1 MSSSIIVLLLL
12 LLLLL
17 YFDAKETTLYDD
29 DDDDDDFVSSSPRGR
44 ALYDIRRIENLYIY
58 IKEDARLSLS
68 LSPRLFRVANRNTT
82 TTTTTT
88 PPPLFFSTQKKGARY
103 AYKVARVF
111 LMSKSEKKERN
122 DDDAQKCVFCLAF
135 FLCEKTQKNSS
146 TILFFI

>member
-1 MSSSIIVLLLL
+1 MGIVLLL

-17 YFDAKETTLYDD
+17 YFDAKETTLY

-68 LSPRLFRVANRNTT
+68 LSLLASFASPTETQRQRQQQRHH
-82 TTTTTT
+82 
-88 PPPLFFSTQKKGARY
+88 PFFSTQKKGARY

-135 FLCEKTQKNSS
+135 FLCEKTQK
-146 TILFFI
+146 